1 MAKNLH
7 KVPKKQWS
15 KWPELSQLTFNET
28 YVVMKHNQ
36 KLFLHP
42 KQDAA
47 RQEYWDTT
55 CWNAAWSA
63 ADAALKALK
72 HISEGAE

>member
-7 KVPKKQWS
+7 KVPKKQWA
-15 KWPELSQLTFNET
+15 KWPELAQITFNET
-28 YVVMKHNQ
+28 YESLLHNQ

-42 KQDAA
+42 KQDPA
-47 RQEYWDTT
+47 RQEYWGTT
-55 CWNAAWSA
+55 CWNAAWVA

-72 HISEGAE
+72 HIAEGTE